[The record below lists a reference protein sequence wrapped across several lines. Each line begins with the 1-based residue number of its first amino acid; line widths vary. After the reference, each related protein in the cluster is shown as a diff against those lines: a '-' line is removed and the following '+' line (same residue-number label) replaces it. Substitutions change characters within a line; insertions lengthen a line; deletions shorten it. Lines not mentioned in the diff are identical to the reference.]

1 VTASGR
7 ALNDKIK
14 DLANKGEIPGRLAD
28 VELLRFLPN
37 LRGVCRASFLLCEQ
51 DILDKVT

>member
-1 VTASGR
+1 MTASGR